1 MTPRFSN
8 IKMIFNQSVI
18 RIKELSFCLLD
29 KSTDEK
35 KLAFRLVITINSNE
49 RNKNK
54 SISER
59 R

>member
-1 MTPRFSN
+1 
-8 IKMIFNQSVI
+8 MIFNQSVI

>member
-1 MTPRFSN
+1 
-8 IKMIFNQSVI
+8 MIFNQSVI

-29 KSTDEK
+29 KSTYEK